1 MSGDNFLHET
11 LLMPDSEHS
20 QKNTIR
26 IAVVEDDK
34 TVREGLQMLLNGS
47 PGFTCVAA
55 YSSGEDALSGIPEI
69 IPDVVLMDINLP
81 GINGIECILK
91 LKEQD
96 LPMLFIML
104 TVFEDP
110 DAIFQSLSAGACG
123 YLLKHTPPAKLLEA
137 IQDVHRGGSPMS
149 GEIARKVVQ
158 SFQQPATKSSTS
170 LSLTKR
176 EEEILGFLAQGYFYK
191 EIAASLSISVETVRT
206 HIRNIYEKLQVRTR
220 TEAILKY
227 LGK

>member
-1 MSGDNFLHET
+1 MPGKTSLLKTNLMSY
-11 LLMPDSEHS
+11 SENS
-20 QKNTIR
+20 SNDPIR

-34 TVREGLQMLLNGS
+34 TIREGLQMLLNGS
-47 PGFTCVAA
+47 PGFSCVDAF
-55 YSSGEDALSGIPEI
+55 SSGEDALVGLPEI
-69 IPDVVLMDINLP
+69 LPDVVLMDINLP
-81 GINGIECILK
+81 GINGIECILN
-91 LKEQD
+91 LKEKK
-96 LPMLFIML
+96 LPILFIML

-123 YLLKHTPPAKLLEA
+123 YLLKHTPPVKLLEA

-158 SFQQPATKSSTS
+158 SFQQLAGKANTS

-176 EEEILGFLAQGYFYK
+176 EEEILGFLAKGFFYK
-191 EIAASLSISVETVRT
+191 EIAGSLSISVETVRT